1 MMCVIRTP
9 LVVNTVSRPA
19 RLLHFIDTGQV
30 YKPSS
35 YRITKYIQNTRTERL
50 REVEL
55 GGFTAV
61 GSRIAGRLSCTC

>member
-1 MMCVIRTP
+1 MKCVIRTP

-19 RLLHFIDTGQV
+19 GLLHFIETDLVNCTNL
-30 YKPSS
+30 PSQ
-35 YRITKYIQNTRTERL
+35 YIQNTRTERL